1 MLRIKLEM
9 NKKGEPIFKLEINK
23 EDEVKYSFLRRALM
37 EGKQIKGTYNYQIP
51 IRFFQP
57 IFNNISVENIILD
70 NESLLSYLEFSDDFA
85 ENIYYTIEAN
95 PRYMK
100 KWREEGC
107 PNIYKIQIDKETLL
121 LSKSVAF
128 KRISP
133 LN

>member
-23 EDEVKYSFLRRALM
+23 EDELKYSFLRRALM

-70 NESLLSYLEFSDDFA
+70 NDSLLSYLEFSDDFA

>member
-9 NKKGEPIFKLEINK
+9 NKKGQPIFKLEINK

-70 NESLLSYLEFSDDFA
+70 NDSLLSYLEFSDDFA